1 MISVTATLDK
11 WTAWAPGIETPE
23 QWKNW
28 AGDISLIEDQGSPK
42 VNFLP
47 AMFRRRLSQ
56 LSKLALTSAYSCI
69 NDEGPISTVFV
80 SRYGELN
87 TTMKLLEDIANNS
100 PISPTGFSTSV
111 HNTASGMYSI
121 AKKDHSPSTAIAAG
135 VDSLEA
141 GFIEAVCQ
149 LSNRQQARVMLV
161 LAEEP
166 LHHHYSQYS
175 DMPEKP
181 FTLALLLSAKEDGM
195 KLSLSSNNLL
205 ESPPTKQQHGL
216 SLLQLLNGS
225 KNTLKIAGERL
236 SWNWELSVE

>member
-1 MISVTATLDK
+1 MISVTATLER
-11 WTAWAPGIETPE
+11 WTAWAPGLETAE
-23 QWKNW
+23 QWQNW
-28 AGDISLIEDQGSPK
+28 TGDTNLIGDQGSPSVK
-42 VNFLP
+42 FLP

-69 NDEGPISTVFV
+69 KDDGPISTVFV

-87 TTMKLLEDIANNS
+87 TTVKLLEDIASNM

-121 AKKDHSPSTAIAAG
+121 ANNDQSPTTAIAAG
-135 VDSLEA
+135 ADSLEA
-141 GFIEAVCQ
+141 GFIEAACQ
-149 LSNRQQARVMLV
+149 LSSLRQNRVMLI

-166 LHHHYSQYS
+166 LHHYYRQYS

-181 FTLALLLSAKEDGM
+181 FAIALLLSRKDSGM
-195 KLSLSSNNLL
+195 KLSLTSNNLL

-216 SLLQLLNGS
+216 SLLQLLSGQET
-225 KNTLKIAGERL
+225 TLEITGERL
-236 SWNWELSVE
+236 KWKWETSVA